1 MAWLAH
7 FNPYHDENG
16 RFTSSGH
23 AKSGG
28 NDQKAL
34 DKAWKKHRQEKKAQ
48 KEKAKAERE
57 ARIRELEARKGNVK
71 KMTDAELQAAVN
83 RMTLEKNYIN
93 ALNAITPK
101 ETRFVDKFKKVA
113 VDDILFPAATDIG
126 KQLAKVA
133 LAGAVNKIAG
143 KKLVSANSGKNNKGN
158 QQNN

>member
-34 DKAWKKHRQEKKAQ
+34 DTAWKKYRQEKKAQ

-57 ARIRELEARKGNVK
+57 ASIRELEARKGNIK
-71 KMTDAELQAAVN
+71 NMSNEEIKAAMN
-83 RMTLEKNYIN
+83 RLTLEKNYKD
-93 ALNAITPK
+93 ALDALTSK
-101 ETRFVDKFKKVA
+101 ETRFIEKLKKTA
-113 VDDILFPAATDIG
+113 VDDVLLPAAADVG
-126 KQLAKVA
+126 KQFAKV
-133 LAGAVNKIAG
+133 LFAGAVNKIAG
-143 KKLVSANSGKNNKGN
+143 QKIVSANNGGNNGGN
-158 QQNN
+158 KK